1 MFKRFKLYAICSLT
15 IHTTSTA
22 RHRKLKTEIS
32 LWKCIK
38 CVPFTLRR
46 KNLCLRKPLSGKS
59 HGYRNVIGFEKLR
72 VQNVLRPCENEKPAF
87 SHSSGLKRKS
97 IFRGGNLNFDRNLIY
112 YFNRWSPLLSQHFY
126 RACHTVGIQ
135 MTLTIAVL
143 IHSLFKP
150 MGRIYSTW
158 KGDVSFCA
166 NTRHGCNPS
175 SVSFFC
181 CHSLLLELP
190 LQSFTYRFSKSFL

>member
-1 MFKRFKLYAICSLT
+1 MFS
-15 IHTTSTA
+15 IHTKA
-22 RHRKLKTEIS
+22 
-32 LWKCIK
+32 
-38 CVPFTLRR
+38 
-46 KNLCLRKPLSGKS
+46 KS
-59 HGYRNVIGFEKLR
+59 PRFHI
-72 VQNVLRPCENEKPAF
+72 PPAWRETV
-87 SHSSGLKRKS
+87 SSAAG
-97 IFRGGNLNFDRNLIY
+97 ILNFDHNLIY

-126 RACHTVGIQ
+126 RVCHTVEIQ

-175 SVSFFC
+175 SVSFFF
-181 CHSLLLELP
+181 HSQSLELP
-190 LQSFTYRFSKSFL
+190 LESFTYRFLNPFSRFVADVPLASTKTSNYYNAISMALKLLTDMQNNRDTHVSSVNHDAIQ